1 MLFLYAII
9 AMFCWSGSDL
19 FSKMGTKLNDKFSH
33 LKVGIAV
40 GLIMGFHAIYEV
52 TFGNIPLTLN
62 DIWIY
67 GTGWDM
73 KKFQDFYGIWTPEI
87 SWSFDKIS
95 YLCELHKNVEIW
107 RIMK

>member
-1 MLFLYAII
+1 
-9 AMFCWSGSDL
+9 
-19 FSKMGTKLNDKFSH
+19 
-33 LKVGIAV
+33 
-40 GLIMGFHAIYEV
+40 
-52 TFGNIPLTLN
+52 
-62 DIWIY
+62 
-67 GTGWDM
+67 M